1 MTLPFRIQL
10 VIVAIQLLMGVWI
23 WIAPMKKIAD
33 PSKRLVIGCCY
44 HSRRAASSQEAWDYA
59 QKRFCRWCLLLTLP
73 SAVVS
78 FLASRLLTV
87 SLPEDSTTAL
97 ALAVLIPLLFL
108 LSCRMMTEQDLKQQ
122 DFEAN

>member
-33 PSKRLVIGCCY
+33 PSKKLVIGCCY

-59 QKRFCRWCLLLTLP
+59 QKRFCRWCLLLAIP
-73 SAVVS
+73 SAAVS
-78 FLASRLLTV
+78 FLTASLLGLA
-87 SLPEDSTTAL
+87 LPENSTMAL
-97 ALAVLIPLLFL
+97 ALAVLVPLLFL
-108 LSCRMMTEQDLKQQ
+108 LCCRVMTERDLKQRN
-122 DFEAN
+122 FEGN